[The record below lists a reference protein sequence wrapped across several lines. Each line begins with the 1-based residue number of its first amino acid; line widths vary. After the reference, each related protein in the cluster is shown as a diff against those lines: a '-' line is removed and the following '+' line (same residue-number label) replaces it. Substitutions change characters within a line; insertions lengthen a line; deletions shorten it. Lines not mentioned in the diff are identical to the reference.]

1 VNLTL
6 AVGLFVLAFVAL
18 GIAIEVYRLRTT
30 KRRKRRASQGP
41 PRRLPQLEARMANA
55 ISGPRAIYGDC
66 FAEFSIWR
74 QSETTRMD
82 VSTKSAWSALNLFT
96 RSLIVRHLWRQLAGF
111 AKNTAMVHVDP
122 GTPNAI
128 VWSALSTAQ
137 FDDKGIKEPWA
148 RAKGRVG
155 TLLSGP

>member
-1 VNLTL
+1 VNVTL

-18 GIAIEVYRLRTT
+18 GIGIEVYRLRTT
-30 KRRKRRASQGP
+30 KRRKRRASQSA
-41 PRRLPQLEARMANA
+41 PRRLPQLEQRMADA
-55 ISGPRAIYGDC
+55 FSGPRAIYGDC

-82 VSTKSAWSALNLFT
+82 VSTKTAWSALNLFT
-96 RSLIVRHLWRQLAGF
+96 RSLIVRHLWRQLAAF
-111 AKNTAMVHVDP
+111 AKNTVMVHVDP
-122 GTPNAI
+122 GTPHAI
-128 VWSALSTAQ
+128 VWSALSTQQ

-148 RAKGRVG
+148 PAKGRVG